1 MLLSNS
7 ERFISEYEKF
17 KTEINQITDPQ
28 GKEKLNK
35 LLQQLL
41 SAVKAIDQKHM
52 DLTTQL
58 KMPDSNIGDT
68 RNQISE
74 IRKQIISNLK
84 IYQSM

>member
-7 ERFISEYEKF
+7 ERFISEYDQF
-17 KTEINQITDPQ
+17 KTQIDQITDPQ

-35 LLQQLL
+35 LLQQLV
-41 SAVKAIDQKHM
+41 SSVRAIDQKHM

-58 KMPDSNIGDT
+58 KMPDSNIGDM

-74 IRKQIISNLK
+74 IRKQIITNLK
-84 IYQSM
+84 IYQSI

>member
-7 ERFISEYEKF
+7 ERFISEYDQF
-17 KTEINQITDPQ
+17 KTQIDQITDPQ

-35 LLQQLL
+35 LLQQLV
-41 SAVKAIDQKHM
+41 SSVRAIDQKHM

-58 KMPDSNIGDT
+58 KMPDSNIGDM

-74 IRKQIISNLK
+74 IRKQIIINLK